1 MGKQAQVLR
10 LPELAVVA
18 VPKPQAE
25 MAALLG
31 EAANQELLEAS
42 AKAAMV
48 VSTLLLL
55 AAVAVA
61 ATLAA
66 AAAAVTTVA
75 PVPTVAAAAAAAQAS
90 TLQVVPVHKV
100 FRQVMAK

>member
-1 MGKQAQVLR
+1 
-10 LPELAVVA
+10 VA

-31 EAANQELLEAS
+31 EAANQERQEAL

-48 VSTLLLL
+48 VFMQQLL
-55 AAVAVA
+55 
-61 ATLAA
+61 
-66 AAAAVTTVA
+66 
-75 PVPTVAAAAAAAQAS
+75 AAAAQAS